1 MSYVSQN
8 LRNASNNFFHFRQ
21 TVLIWLKRHVWI
33 DLWLFLEI
41 LYTVDRRDGKGEV
54 LSEARIG
61 KKFWTVIT
69 LRKGKEKGK
78 EIAQQVLRV
87 CCKEEISPY
96 EITVDLVTKRGFFFF
111 FGILTYCVTQGY
123 PWKRATLG
131 VFKVDKGDQN
141 LSFLRKERRQFFH
154 IFLRFEETNITR
166 ELDKSTRYKISFFL
180 SFRGKKKKKKEE
192 KKIWEYIYPERSF
205 HYSKEIGE

>member
-111 FGILTYCVTQGY
+111 FWYSHLLRDARIPLEESNAWRFQSRQGR
-123 PWKRATLG
+123 PKFVLPT
-131 VFKVDKGDQN
+131 KGT
-141 LSFLRKERRQFFH
+141 ST
-154 IFLRFEETNITR
+154 IFPHFSTIRGNKHHSGTR
-166 ELDKSTRYKISFFL
+166 
-180 SFRGKKKKKKEE
+180 
-192 KKIWEYIYPERSF
+192 
-205 HYSKEIGE
+205 